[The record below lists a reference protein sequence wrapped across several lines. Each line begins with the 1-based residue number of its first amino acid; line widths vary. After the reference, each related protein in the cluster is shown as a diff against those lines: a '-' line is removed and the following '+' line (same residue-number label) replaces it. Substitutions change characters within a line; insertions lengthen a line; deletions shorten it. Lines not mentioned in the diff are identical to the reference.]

1 MSEITKTG
9 GSSPNTVPTSVWIIL
24 ASLAIVAYFYGLSM
38 PFLGPDEARYAQV
51 GREMWERSD
60 WITPTLG
67 GFNWFEKPA
76 LLYWLEIVSYTL
88 FGVNEFAAR
97 FGPALFGI
105 GTTASLWVLGRRFTT
120 ENTEVTEKPEIT
132 ENAKVNIP
140 NSVPSAPSV
149 VNSFANWLAVIA
161 ASTLALLVFS
171 HGASF
176 DIIVTFPIT
185 AALVSFYIFD
195 QSKTAS
201 FRGKYL
207 PLILFYGFTGVA
219 LLAKGLIGIVFPFA
233 IVGLFYAVPRR
244 LPSRAFLL
252 SLFWGTILASALAA
266 VWYLPMY
273 MRHGYDFVDQFFIQ
287 HHLQRF
293 TSNKYQHPQPFYFF
307 LWVLPLMTLP
317 WLPFFLIAVWNFT
330 KSVVRRFTSSPVG
343 NAPFPP
349 LLLFAAAWL
358 LVPLAF
364 FSFSGS
370 KLPGYILPALPAAV
384 IITALFVFRLVKS
397 SSRWRTVVLTTAA
410 STFAGTVLLMIFAVP
425 RFAELDS
432 VKFLINAANDR
443 GFESNRVLTMHVI
456 SHNAEFYAAGRLLRD
471 ESGKQRRLYSVNE
484 IMAEI
489 ASENGRP
496 AIVMVPLEY
505 LAQLTADERIKTEVL
520 RDNGELAIAV
530 VTVK

>member
-1 MSEITKTG
+1 MTKFD
-9 GSSPNTVPTSVWIIL
+9 SAIRNPKSAIVLWVLL
-24 ASLAIVAYFYGLSM
+24 ATLAIIAYFYGLSM

-51 GREMWERSD
+51 GREMFERSD

-76 LLYWLEIVSYTL
+76 LLYWLEIISYDL

-97 FGPALFGI
+97 FVPALFGV
-105 GTTASLWVLGRRFTT
+105 GTVISLWILGRKFTT
-120 ENTEVTEKPEIT
+120 ENTEVSEKPEIT
-132 ENAKVNIP
+132 M
-140 NSVPSAPSV
+140 PSV
-149 VNSFANWLAVIA
+149 VSSFAIWLALIA
-161 ASTLALLVFS
+161 ASTLGLLVFS

-185 AALVSFYIFD
+185 AALVSFFLFD
-195 QSKTAS
+195 QSKTES
-201 FRGKYL
+201 FRDKYL

-219 LLAKGLIGIVFPFA
+219 LLAKGLIGILFPFV
-233 IVGLFYAVPRR
+233 IIGLFYALSRR
-244 LPSRAFLL
+244 IPSRAFLL

-273 MRHGYDFVDQFFIQ
+273 MRHGYEFVDQFFIQ

-330 KSVVRRFTSSPVG
+330 KSVIRRLTNSPAG
-343 NAPFPP
+343 IAPFPP
-349 LLLFAAAWL
+349 LVLFAAAWL
-358 LVPLAF
+358 FVPLAF

-370 KLPGYILPALPAAV
+370 KLPGYILPALPAA
-384 IITALFVFRLVKS
+384 IIVTALFVFQLVKS
-397 SSRWRTVVLTTAA
+397 SSKWRTVVLVTAA
-410 STFAGTVLLMIFAVP
+410 STFAGTILLMIFVVP

-432 VKFLINAANDR
+432 AKFLITAANDR
-443 GFESNRVLTMHVI
+443 GFESDRVLTMHVI

-489 ASENGRP
+489 ANENGRT
-496 AIVMVPLEY
+496 AIVLVPLEY
-505 LAQLTADERIKTEVL
+505 LAQLTTDERIKTEVL